1 MVSLLL
7 VSVLSISTNIQIVN
21 ASGTIYIRADGSV
34 DPPTAPISSV
44 DNVTCTFTDNI
55 YDEIVVER
63 NYTVIDGDG
72 YTLEGSGT
80 GYGFRL
86 FNSLNVTI
94 KNTHI
99 RGFENGIERW
109 LGGGSSEFNKILNNT
124 ITDCEIGIHILYF
137 HRGEI
142 VGNTITR
149 NDYGLEI
156 YHTDEATIAN
166 NTIVYNTVGIW
177 AYGLWYCLVI
187 GNHIVNNVNGYGE
200 LPGTSV
206 DSKVYHNNFV
216 NNTDQALMAGSVW
229 DDGYPSGGNYWS
241 DYNGVDLYGGPY
253 QNETGSDGIG
263 DTPYVGYESAD
274 NYPLMAP
281 YLWWNPADVNHD
293 LKVDIF
299 DIVSACQAYLST
311 PSDPHWN
318 CHCDVADPYGIIN
331 IFDIVMICSSYGEEY

>member
-21 ASGTIYIRADGSV
+21 ASGTIYIRADGSI
-34 DPPTAPISSV
+34 DPKTAPISSV
-44 DNVTCTFTDNI
+44 DNVTYIFTDNI

-72 YTLEGSGT
+72 YTLEGNGT

-86 FNSLNVTI
+86 FNNFNVTL

-99 RGFENGIERW
+99 KGFEHGIERW
-109 LGGGSSEFNKILNNT
+109 LGGGHSEFNKILNNT
-124 ITDCEIGIHILYF
+124 ITDCEIGVHIRFFYL
-137 HRGEI
+137 GEI

-149 NDYGLEI
+149 NDYGLVLSCG
-156 YHTDEATIAN
+156 DVTIAN
-166 NTIVYNTVGIW
+166 NTIAYNNLGIM
-177 AYGLWYCLVI
+177 AYSLWDCLVI
-187 GNHIVNNVNGYGE
+187 GNHIVNNIAGYSE
-200 LPGTSV
+200 RVLMS
-206 DSKVYHNNFV
+206 DSTFYHNNFV
-216 NNTDQALMAGSVW
+216 NNTYQAEMMGSVF

-274 NYPLMAP
+274 NYPLMTP